1 MTPEAQT
8 QSCEITLSKYRLLRE
23 IGRGNMGSVY
33 LGRDLFIDRFIAVK
47 VAHQERLIC
56 PETSQVF
63 QQLFFNEARTA
74 GMLMHPNITAI
85 FDAGIEGYTHYI
97 VMEYVPGGQTLADFC
112 NVHKLLSLDGLIR
125 IFYRCALA
133 LDYAHKKGVV
143 HRDIKP
149 KNILLT
155 PEHDVKISDFGIA
168 VPAEGVDPAT
178 LDLAGSPLYMSPEQV
193 KHEPL
198 TGQSDLFSLGVVMY
212 RALTGKHPFMADKI
226 AAINLMTLN
235 AEPAP
240 LRQVRSDLPEV
251 MERIVKRA
259 MAKDP
264 ARRYKTGIDIAG
276 DLTLVLD
283 QVQFAS

>member
-1 MTPEAQT
+1 MMTPEAQT

-47 VAHQERLIC
+47 VAHQERLTC

-85 FDAGIEGYTHYI
+85 FDAGIEGYSHYI
-97 VMEYVPGGQTLADFC
+97 VMEYVPGGHTLADFC
-112 NVHKLLSLDGLIR
+112 NVHKLLSLEGLVR

-149 KNILLT
+149 RT
-155 PEHDVKISDFGIA
+155 SF
-168 VPAEGVDPAT
+168 
-178 LDLAGSPLYMSPEQV
+178 
-193 KHEPL
+193 
-198 TGQSDLFSLGVVMY
+198 
-212 RALTGKHPFMADKI
+212 
-226 AAINLMTLN
+226 
-235 AEPAP
+235 
-240 LRQVRSDLPEV
+240 
-251 MERIVKRA
+251 
-259 MAKDP
+259 
-264 ARRYKTGIDIAG
+264 
-276 DLTLVLD
+276 
-283 QVQFAS
+283 